1 MCGRPISRGTSVLV
15 PMKTAFQDSRS
26 AVITWL
32 RRRFVPIAVIVLV
45 AGAFAN
51 LATTLFVPVGARPAW
66 KHGGGDLGFL
76 VHRDDSSTE
85 DQYGFYVDL
94 GAVARDGTLVVPPG
108 SWVDPHTARGL
119 AGVAVETRDY
129 PPAADA
135 LLGPVG
141 ERTGR
146 VLVAGLL
153 VPYWIVPG
161 PPTDV
166 FWLASFR
173 DGFAAVPSSVAPVP
187 GGDD

>member
-1 MCGRPISRGTSVLV
+1 MRS
-15 PMKTAFQDSRS
+15 AFQDSRS

-32 RRRFVPIAVIVLV
+32 RHRFVPIAVIALL
-45 AGAFAN
+45 AGAVAN
-51 LATTLFVPVGARPAW
+51 FATTVFVPVGARPAW
-66 KHGGGDLGFL
+66 RHGGGDLAFL

-94 GAVARDGTLVVPPG
+94 GAVASGGTLVVPAG
-108 SWVDPHTARGL
+108 SWVDPHAARGL
-119 AGVAVETRDY
+119 AGVAVEIRDY

-135 LLGPVG
+135 LLGAVG

-173 DGFAAVPSSVAPVP
+173 DGFAAVPSSMTPVP

>member
-1 MCGRPISRGTSVLV
+1 MLV

-94 GAVARDGTLVVPPG
+94 GGVARDGTLVVPPG
-108 SWVDPHTARGL
+108 SWVDLHTARGL

>member
-1 MCGRPISRGTSVLV
+1 MRGRRDRRATSVLV
-15 PMKTAFQDSRS
+15 PMRSAFQDSRS

-32 RRRFVPIAVIVLV
+32 RHRFVPIAVIALL
-45 AGAFAN
+45 AGAVAN
-51 LATTLFVPVGARPAW
+51 FATTVFVPVGARPAW
-66 KHGGGDLGFL
+66 RHGGGDLAFL

-94 GAVARDGTLVVPPG
+94 GAVASGGTLVVPAG
-108 SWVDPHTARGL
+108 SWVDPHAARGL
-119 AGVAVETRDY
+119 AGVAVEIRDY

-135 LLGPVG
+135 LLGAVG

-173 DGFAAVPSSVAPVP
+173 DGFAAVPSSMTPVP